1 MARANVGDD
10 VGVPIG
16 LDETVQLGTLAMGEI
31 NEKFPA
37 ALKDA
42 VENILSFDYPGK
54 TKREIVIKV
63 TLAPSDDR
71 TRADVE
77 VGVTTKLAPRTP
89 ATTKLY
95 FTPMAGEVVI
105 SEDNPQQARLEFK

>member
-1 MARANVGDD
+1 MARAKVGDD

-16 LDETVQLGTLAMGEI
+16 LEETVQLGTLAMGEI

-54 TKREIVIKV
+54 TKREIIIRV
-63 TLAPSDDR
+63 TLQPSDDR
-71 TRADVE
+71 SRADVE
-77 VGVTTKLAPRTP
+77 VGVTTKLAARTP

-95 FTPMAGEVVI
+95 FVPAGNEIVI

>member
-1 MARANVGDD
+1 MATVKENVN
-10 VGVPIG
+10 VPIT
-16 LDETVQLGTLAMGEI
+16 LDDTVQLGTLAMGEI

-54 TKREIVIKV
+54 KAREITIKV
-63 TLAPSDDR
+63 TLTPSDDR
-71 TRADVE
+71 TRAEVE
-77 VGVTTKLAPRTP
+77 VGVSTKLPGRTP

-95 FTPMAGEVVI
+95 FSPMGSEVLI
-105 SEDNPQQARLEFK
+105 SEDNPQQPKLEFR

>member
-1 MARANVGDD
+1 MAKVNED

-16 LDETVQLGTLAMGEI
+16 LDEGVQLGTLAMGEI

-37 ALKDA
+37 ALKDV

-54 TKREIVIKV
+54 TKRQIVI
-63 TLAPSDDR
+63 TISLQPSDDR

-77 VGVTTKLAPRTP
+77 VGVTTKLAARTP

-95 FTPMAGEVVI
+95 FVPAGNEVVV
-105 SEDNPQQARLEFK
+105 SEDNPQQPKLAFK

>member
-1 MARANVGDD
+1 MAKVGDD

-16 LDETVQLGTLAMGEI
+16 LDDTVQLGTLAMGEI
-31 NEKFPA
+31 NEKFPD

-42 VENILSFDYPGK
+42 VENIVDFDYPGK
-54 TKREIVIKV
+54 MKRQIVI
-63 TLAPSDDR
+63 TLSLLPSDDR

-77 VGVTTKLAPRTP
+77 VGVATKLAARTP

-95 FTPMAGEVVI
+95 FSPMANEIVV
-105 SEDNPQQARLEFK
+105 SEDNPQQPKLAFK

>member
-1 MARANVGDD
+1 MARASVGDD
-10 VGVPIG
+10 VGVPFA
-16 LDETVQLGTLAMGEI
+16 LDEDVQLGTLAMGEI

-37 ALKDA
+37 ALRE
-42 VENILSFDYPGK
+42 VVGNILSFDYPGK

-63 TLAPSDDR
+63 TLTPSDDR

-77 VGVTTKLAPRTP
+77 VGVATKLATRTP

-95 FTPMAGEVVI
+95 FVPAGNEVVI
-105 SEDNPQQARLEFK
+105 SEDNPQQARLEFR